1 MKHSKRK
8 SGSDFLIVNIKC
20 WERHITLKKKKLGWR
35 KLDLVIHLILG
46 SCCML
51 STKLGTEDAKTDK
64 TASWCSER
72 CIF

>member
-1 MKHSKRK
+1 MLGEAH
-8 SGSDFLIVNIKC
+8 
-20 WERHITLKKKKLGWR
+20 HIKKKKLGWR

-64 TASWCSER
+64 TASWRSER
-72 CIF
+72 RIF